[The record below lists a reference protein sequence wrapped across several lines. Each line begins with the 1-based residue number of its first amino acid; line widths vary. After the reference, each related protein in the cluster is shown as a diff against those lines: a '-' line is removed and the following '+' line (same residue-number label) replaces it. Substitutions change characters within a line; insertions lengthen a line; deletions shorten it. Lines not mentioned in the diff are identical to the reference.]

1 MLPEEYRTSDL
12 YFAAFLKTAK
22 CHLKKCDVDKR
33 NKITFVFESNPRIQ
47 DLLLGWTNR
56 TEKVSALDYAD
67 NIKNLKSLC
76 HMTLEELAKKGRE
89 K

>member
-1 MLPEEYRTSDL
+1 MGPDEYRTSDL

-22 CHLKKCDVDKR
+22 CHLKNCDIDQR
-33 NKITFVFESNPRIQ
+33 NKITFIFESNPRIS

-76 HMTLEELAKKGRE
+76 HMKLEESKKRY